1 MFYDIKNN
9 TFKYDDIFYQDSTIK
24 TENGDIQAQNT
35 YFLNAC
41 DDEILKELGFARVVE
56 QERIENSDETKRE
69 VQKSF
74 YDSEKNLYII
84 SYELEDIKLDELKR
98 LKLEDLAILKA
109 EKLLYMPYK
118 DTSFQIDTEAKI
130 NISGKASEIMLSQMS
145 QTDLGT
151 IYWIDKDNKMQS
163 FSVDEFLKFAVSVA
177 NYTQSIIFKN
187 DELRTKIN
195 NATSKDELLSINWE

>member
-98 LKLEDLAILKA
+98 LKLEDLAIC
-109 EKLLYMPYK
+109 
-118 DTSFQIDTEAKI
+118 Q
-130 NISGKASEIMLSQMS
+130 
-145 QTDLGT
+145 
-151 IYWIDKDNKMQS
+151 W
-163 FSVDEFLKFAVSVA
+163 
-177 NYTQSIIFKN
+177 
-187 DELRTKIN
+187 N
-195 NATSKDELLSINWE
+195 N